1 MDNQTN
7 EIRRDIKLLRT
18 SMQEAENSVQALVAE
33 DQDCSEP
40 SQALLRMRVRMAE
53 LCRKKVA
60 LGDKSE
66 LSGQVKVLPPKPPVV
81 QALAPMKRKLFA
93 RA

>member
-1 MDNQTN
+1 
-7 EIRRDIKLLRT
+7 
-18 SMQEAENSVQALVAE
+18 MQEAENSVQALVAE

-66 LSGQVKVLPPKPPVV
+66 LSGQVKVLPPKPPTR
-81 QALAPMKRKLFA
+81 PPTSS
-93 RA
+93 RASKPTSIAESAW